1 VTNLEARDRP
11 VSRDEAAMPE
21 QWTAERVTLLKQ
33 LWASGVSAGK
43 IAAQLG
49 GVSRNAVVGKI
60 YRLRRRAA
68 KLAVAPKRPPRRRQA
83 DNPPQPASRQ
93 SGKSLL
99 ELTNSCCRW
108 IVEAGVKWLVTA
120 ILSHFQ

>member
-1 VTNLEARDRP
+1 LEARDPP
-11 VSRDEAAMPE
+11 VSRDEAAMPD
-21 QWTAERVTLLKQ
+21 QWTAKRLTLLKQ

-49 GVSRNAVVGKI
+49 GVSRNAVLGKI
-60 YRLRRRAA
+60 HNLRRRAA
-68 KLAVAPKRPPRRRQA
+68 TPEAAPKRRPRRRQA
-83 DNPPQPASRQ
+83 DKPPQPASSQ

-99 ELTNSCCRW
+99 ELTNNCCRW
-108 IVEAGVKWLVTA
+108 VVEATINWLVTA

>member
-1 VTNLEARDRP
+1 VTNQEARDRP
-11 VSRDEAAMPE
+11 VSRDEAAMRD
-21 QWTAERVTLLKQ
+21 QWTAERVALLKQ
-33 LWASGVSAGK
+33 LWARGISAGK

-49 GVSRNAVVGKI
+49 GVSRSAVAGKI
-60 YRLRRRAA
+60 YRLRRR
-68 KLAVAPKRPPRRRQA
+68 QA
-83 DNPPQPASRQ
+83 DEPPQPASPP

-108 IVEAGVKWLVTA
+108 VVEAAIKWLVTA